1 MALCKCSIDTIRNKI
16 IVTNYLLIQNIPAT
30 WMLITDNNFH
40 YFNTIVIKYAVTL
53 TSEVDLELQ
62 LIVIN
67 FLSLVTLTSTTYL
80 KNKYLEW
87 KECSCNHQSSSFV
100 SYFTRTKNNR
110 SRILKESLEEFV
122 HKLNYSSPICFYFV
136 QQTLPPAGHF
146 HLL

>member
-67 FLSLVTLTSTTYL
+67 FLSLVTLTSTMYL

-87 KECSCNHQSSSFV
+87 KECSIIKALLLCLILHAQ
-100 SYFTRTKNNR
+100 KNNK

>member
-1 MALCKCSIDTIRNKI
+1 MFWTPLWFKNKIIQWIHLLMALCKCSIDTIRNKI

-67 FLSLVTLTSTTYL
+67 FLSLVTLTSTMYL

-87 KECSCNHQSSSFV
+87 KECSIIKALLLCLILHAQKTTKVGSS
-100 SYFTRTKNNR
+100 KNPWKNLF
-110 SRILKESLEEFV
+110 I
-122 HKLNYSSPICFYFV
+122 N
-136 QQTLPPAGHF
+136 
-146 HLL
+146 